1 MNNVK
6 ELRDELINSFND
18 LKSGKIKAKD
28 AKELTNISGKIL
40 MSAKIELDYNKYLD
54 RKEVIDFLEVNKK
67 ANS

>member
-6 ELRDELINSFND
+6 ELRDELIKSFND

>member
-1 MNNVK
+1 MNNIK
-6 ELRDELINSFND
+6 ELRDELIKSFND

-40 MSAKIELDYNKYLD
+40 ISAKIQLDYNKHLD
-54 RKEVIDFLEVNKK
+54 RKEVIDFLEVNEK

>member
-1 MNNVK
+1 MKNVK
-6 ELRDELINSFND
+6 ELRDELIESFND

>member
-1 MNNVK
+1 MNIK
-6 ELRDELINSFND
+6 ELRDEMIKSFND

-54 RKEVIDFLEVNKK
+54 RKEIIEFLEVKK
-67 ANS
+67 KIE

>member
-6 ELRDELINSFND
+6 ELRDELIESFND